1 MNLFEFGLRALHE
14 NRVYRASCRQAAI
27 DDPGKGLN
35 PRATQ
40 FGLQLFGFE
49 HGRRLG
55 QRHDHD
61 LSVRRIAQ
69 PPGVDITFSPKLR
82 NISR

>member
-1 MNLFEFGLRALHE
+1 
-14 NRVYRASCRQAAI
+14 
-27 DDPGKGLN
+27 
-35 PRATQ
+35 
-40 FGLQLFGFE
+40 LQLFGFE